1 MDERECYA
9 GPDRIAYLL
18 VPTFFKLLIKLK
30 WPFDLFKRFF
40 FAKGIYEYV
49 IARTKYFDAVFIDSL
64 EKGFDQIVIFGAGFD
79 SRALRFHYLNKGN
92 TILFELDAPI
102 TQQNKLKAYL
112 SKGLFIP
119 QNLVFVPIDFNK
131 ESLAEKTAGAG
142 FIAGKKTL
150 FMLEGVTM
158 YLSQDAI
165 QSTFR
170 FIADVSAK
178 GSMIVFDYIYG
189 GVLRKENRLY
199 GEKNIYKTVAGVGEE
214 WTFAF
219 EENEIAEF
227 LDKYGFQQNDHSSPS
242 KLEDRFFRNS
252 SGVMAGKINGTHAIV
267 TGIKM

>member
-1 MDERECYA
+1 MDERERYA

-49 IARTKYFDAVFIDSL
+49 IARTRYFDAVFIDSL

-199 GEKNIYKTVAGVGEE
+199 GEKNIYKTVAASARSGRLPLKRTRLLSS
-214 WTFAF
+214 WTSTGSSKMTTA
-219 EENEIAEF
+219 AHQSS
-227 LDKYGFQQNDHSSPS
+227 KTGF
-242 KLEDRFFRNS
+242 
-252 SGVMAGKINGTHAIV
+252 SGIPAALWQGRSTVLTRS
-267 TGIKM
+267 